1 MSTRNFPSK
10 KVVIVAVIATGII
23 SLFLVASSFASQA
36 TAQQEQHWM
45 MRGFVGEMPQING
58 SVSVSNETRNFIKEN
73 TNVSFVVAAETA
85 QRQIPNGTL
94 LGGHLGVV
102 QGYLVYTFF
111 VADTGN
117 QTGYL
122 IIIDAGKGGI
132 LYISDGQSFGSF
144 GHHMSGPW
152 SSQGF
157 EAWHGPIKGHWDDW
171 GM

>member
-10 KVVIVAVIATGII
+10 KVVIVTVLAAGII

-36 TAQQEQHWM
+36 TAQHEQLWM
-45 MRGFVGEMPQING
+45 MRGFGGEIPKING

-73 TNVSFVVAAETA
+73 ANASFVVAAETA
-85 QRQIPNGTL
+85 KRQIPNGTV
-94 LGGHLGVV
+94 LGGYLGVV

-111 VADTGN
+111 VADTGSH
-117 QTGYL
+117 TGHL
-122 IIIDAGKGGI
+122 IIIDAGKEGI
-132 LYISDGQSFGSF
+132 LYISEGQSFGSF
-144 GHHMSGPW
+144 GYHMSGPW

-157 EAWHGPIKGHWDDW
+157 EGWHGPVKGHWDGW